1 QPGRRSDSP
10 HDVDLCLVSPCEFEH
25 PKSERSPSANVSP
38 RDLSDSDLS
47 QEMAQPLA
55 QRRGQPRKPAPET
68 PPTSV
73 SESLPTL
80 SDSDVPPATEDC
92 PSILADGLE
101 SDEDSE
107 QPARGLARARD
118 PLPAPMKDPCPIPA
132 QPGICMVDPEVL
144 PGEQPR
150 APKKEQPGKV
160 KRTPSRVGSA
170 PAAPRPDPSKHSGA
184 ASKARVP
191 GSSARDAGDK
201 ARLPPGDKKGPYGG
215 AAGDARSAGTIRSA
229 GARTLPGA

>member
-1 QPGRRSDSP
+1 RPGRRSDSP

-25 PKSERSPSANVSP
+25 PKSERSPSVAASP
-38 RDLSDSDLS
+38 RELSDSDPS
-47 QEMAQPLA
+47 QELVP
-55 QRRGQPRKPAPET
+55 RRGRVGET

-80 SDSDVPPATEDC
+80 SDSDIPPATEDC

-107 QPARGLARARD
+107 QPIRGVARARD

-132 QPGICMVDPEVL
+132 QPGICMVDPEAL
-144 PGEQPR
+144 PTEQTRPG
-150 APKKEQPGKV
+150 KKEPPGKV

-170 PAAPRPDPSKHSGA
+170 PT
-184 ASKARVP
+184 ASKTEPPRHP
-191 GSSARDAGDK
+191 TSALKAKGPTRDTGDK
-201 ARLPPGDKKGPYGG
+201 ARLPLGDKKGLSS
-215 AAGDARSAGTIRSA
+215 GDTRTPGTTRSA
-229 GARTLPGA
+229 GARPSAGA

>member
-1 QPGRRSDSP
+1 RPGRRSDSP

-25 PKSERSPSANVSP
+25 PKSERSPSAAASP
-38 RDLSDSDLS
+38 RELSDSDAS
-47 QEMAQPLA
+47 QELVPRGARPRQPA
-55 QRRGQPRKPAPET
+55 GET

-107 QPARGLARARD
+107 QPGRGAARARD
-118 PLPAPMKDPCPIPA
+118 PLPAPMKDPCPVPA
-132 QPGICMVDPEVL
+132 QPGICMVDPEAL
-144 PGEQPR
+144 PAPR
-150 APKKEQPGKV
+150 KETKV

-170 PAAPRPDPSKHSGA
+170 PAAPKAEPPRHPSSA
-184 ASKARVP
+184 PKAR
-191 GSSARDAGDK
+191 GTASAARDAGDK
-201 ARLPPGDKKGPYGG
+201 ARLPPGDKKGL
-215 AAGDARSAGTIRSA
+215 ASGDARTAGSTRSA
-229 GARTLPGA
+229 GARLPAGA

>member
-1 QPGRRSDSP
+1 RPGRRSDSP

-25 PKSERSPSANVSP
+25 PKSERSPSGAASP
-38 RDLSDSDLS
+38 REPSDSDPS
-47 QEMAQPLA
+47 QELVPA
-55 QRRGQPRKPAPET
+55 RGQRPGET

-107 QPARGLARARD
+107 RPPRGAARACD
-118 PLPAPMKDPCPIPA
+118 PLPAPLKDPCPLPA
-132 QPGICMVDPEVL
+132 QPGICMVDPEAL
-144 PGEQPR
+144 PPGR
-150 APKKEQPGKV
+150 KEPPGARV

-170 PAAPRPDPSKHSGA
+170 PAAPKAEPARAPSSA
-184 ASKARVP
+184 TKARP
-191 GSSARDAGDK
+191 PPSSATGDKDK
-201 ARLPPGDKKGPYGG
+201 ARL
-215 AAGDARSAGTIRSA
+215 
-229 GARTLPGA
+229 

>member
-1 QPGRRSDSP
+1 RPGRRSDSP

-25 PKSERSPSANVSP
+25 PKSERSPSAAASP
-38 RDLSDSDLS
+38 RELSDSDPS
-47 QEMAQPLA
+47 QELVPP
-55 QRRGQPRKPAPET
+55 RGRPGET

-107 QPARGLARARD
+107 RPPRGVARACD
-118 PLPAPMKDPCPIPA
+118 PLPAPLKDPCPLPA
-132 QPGICMVDPEVL
+132 QPGICMVDPEAL
-144 PGEQPR
+144 PPGR
-150 APKKEQPGKV
+150 KEPPGARV

-170 PAAPRPDPSKHSGA
+170 PAAPKAEP
-184 ASKARVP
+184 ARVP
-191 GSSARDAGDK
+191 TSATKARPPGDK
-201 ARLPPGDKKGPYGG
+201 ARPPLGDKKGSSSAAPDTARGTG
-215 AAGDARSAGTIRSA
+215 ARPAAGA
-229 GARTLPGA
+229 

>member
-1 QPGRRSDSP
+1 PGRRSDSP

-25 PKSERSPSANVSP
+25 PKSERSPSAAASP
-38 RDLSDSDLS
+38 RELSDSDPS
-47 QEMAQPLA
+47 QELVQCQGRPH
-55 QRRGQPRKPAPET
+55 ET

-92 PSILADGLE
+92 PSVLADGLE

-107 QPARGLARARD
+107 QHPRGMARARD

-132 QPGICMVDPEVL
+132 PPGICMVDPEAL
-144 PGEQPR
+144 PAEQSRPL
-150 APKKEQPGKV
+150 KKEPPGKV

-170 PAAPRPDPSKHSGA
+170 PAAP
-184 ASKARVP
+184 KAEPPRHP
-191 GSSARDAGDK
+191 TSAPKGRGPTSSTRELGDK
-201 ARLPPGDKKGPYGG
+201 AKLPLGDKKGPSTGG
-215 AAGDARSAGTIRSA
+215 TTRSA
-229 GARTLPGA
+229 GARPLAGA

>member
-1 QPGRRSDSP
+1 RPGRRSESP

-25 PKSERSPSANVSP
+25 PKSERVPSAAASP
-38 RDLSDSDLS
+38 RELSDSDPS
-47 QEMAQPLA
+47 QELVP
-55 QRRGQPRKPAPET
+55 QRGRPGET

-107 QPARGLARARD
+107 RPPRAMARACD
-118 PLPAPMKDPCPIPA
+118 PLPAPLKDPCPIPA
-132 QPGICMVDPEVL
+132 QPGICMVDPEAL
-144 PGEQPR
+144 PPGR
-150 APKKEQPGKV
+150 KEPPNKV

-170 PAAPRPDPSKHSGA
+170 PAAPKAEPPRHPTSA
-184 ASKARVP
+184 LKARGP
-191 GSSARDAGDK
+191 ASSARDSGDK
-201 ARLPPGDKKGPYGG
+201 ARLPAGDKKGPSL
-215 AAGDARSAGTIRSA
+215 GDPRAPGTTRGA
-229 GARTLPGA
+229 GARPAAGA

>member
-1 QPGRRSDSP
+1 RPGRRSDSP

-25 PKSERSPSANVSP
+25 PKSERSPSAAASP
-38 RDLSDSDLS
+38 RELSDSDPS
-47 QEMAQPLA
+47 QELVPP
-55 QRRGQPRKPAPET
+55 RGRPGET

-107 QPARGLARARD
+107 RPPRGAARACD
-118 PLPAPMKDPCPIPA
+118 PLPAPLKDPCPLPA
-132 QPGICMVDPEVL
+132 QPGICMVDPEAL
-144 PGEQPR
+144 PPGR
-150 APKKEQPGKV
+150 KEPPGARV

-170 PAAPRPDPSKHSGA
+170 PAAPKAETPRAP
-184 ASKARVP
+184 ASATKARP
-191 GSSARDAGDK
+191 PASAAGDK
-201 ARLPPGDKKGPYGG
+201 DKARPPLGDKKGPSS
-215 AAGDARSAGTIRSA
+215 GDPRAPGSARSA
-229 GARTLPGA
+229 GARPAAGA

>member
-1 QPGRRSDSP
+1 RHGRRSDSP

-25 PKSERSPSANVSP
+25 PKSERSPSAAVSP

-55 QRRGQPRKPAPET
+55 QRRSQARKPGGET

-101 SDEDSE
+101 SDEDSDH
-107 QPARGLARARD
+107 PARGLARARD

-132 QPGICMVDPEVL
+132 QPGICMVDPEALPAEPSRSAKKEL
-144 PGEQPR
+144 PGK
-150 APKKEQPGKV
+150 A

-170 PAAPRPDPSKHSGA
+170 PAALKAEPPKHPTPG
-184 ASKARVP
+184 SKARGP
-191 GSSARDAGDK
+191 ASSARDAGDK
-201 ARLPPGDKKGPYGG
+201 ARLPAGDKKGPYGG
-215 AAGDARSAGTIRSA
+215 AAGDSRTPGTARSA
-229 GARTLPGA
+229 GARPLAGA

>member
-1 QPGRRSDSP
+1 RPGRRSDSP

-25 PKSERSPSANVSP
+25 PKSERSPSAAASP
-38 RDLSDSDLS
+38 RDLSDSDPS
-47 QEMAQPLA
+47 QELVQH
-55 QRRGQPRKPAPET
+55 RGHPRET

-80 SDSDVPPATEDC
+80 SDSDIPPATEDC

-107 QPARGLARARD
+107 QPARGTARARD

-132 QPGICMVDPEVL
+132 QPGICMVDPEAL
-144 PGEQPR
+144 PAG
-150 APKKEQPGKV
+150 KKETPGKV

-170 PAAPRPDPSKHSGA
+170 PAAP
-184 ASKARVP
+184 KAEPPRHPTLTPKVKGP
-191 GSSARDAGDK
+191 TSSARDVGDK
-201 ARLPPGDKKGPYGG
+201 AKLPLGDKKGPSV
-215 AAGDARSAGTIRSA
+215 GDTRTLGSTRSA
-229 GARTLPGA
+229 GARLPAGA